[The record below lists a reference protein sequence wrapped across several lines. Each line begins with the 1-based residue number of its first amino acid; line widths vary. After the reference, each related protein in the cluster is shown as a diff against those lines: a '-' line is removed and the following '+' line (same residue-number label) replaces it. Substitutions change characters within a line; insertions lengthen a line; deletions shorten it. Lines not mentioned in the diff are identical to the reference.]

1 MRMQKTFNQ
10 LVMQKNKYQEV
21 YCLNSEEEVAY
32 YKKKAEKNGYKFVEL
47 KKI

>member
-1 MRMQKTFNQ
+1 MRMQKIFYQ
-10 LVMQKNKYQEV
+10 LVMEKNKYQEV